1 MICPQPSLNLAHMGC
16 MDEYMITA
24 LEEARTGAREG
35 GVPIGAVL
43 VNARGTVVAIAGCR
57 KGPASCTRRSTAC

>member
-1 MICPQPSLNLAHMGC
+1 

-24 LEEARTGAREG
+24 LGEARNGAREG
-35 GVPIGAVL
+35 GVPTGAVL
-43 VNARGTVVAIAGCR
+43 VNARGTVVATDRNRRPRR